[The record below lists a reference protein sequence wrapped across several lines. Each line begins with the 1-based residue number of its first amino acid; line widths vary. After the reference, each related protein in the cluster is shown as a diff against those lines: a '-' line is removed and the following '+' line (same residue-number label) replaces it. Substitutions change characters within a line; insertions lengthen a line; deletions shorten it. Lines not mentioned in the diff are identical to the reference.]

1 MDQFAILHSHQQHAE
16 SRRLRASRAP
26 GPDDARYTGGAR
38 RRPPRR
44 THSRASLV
52 RTRAG
57 RAHAHMGWGERGRQA
72 GGDRR
77 HRLIV
82 AWAMGLAY
90 ARNREGRVVKRCSGS
105 SQASQSRRGPGASQ
119 RLVTCASHTWSGRVG
134 AGGGQSPGWRWVA
147 VGCSARGMERGRRH
161 APRRCLSA
169 SMRLCSVRRLR
180 RRPRGGRR
188 RRRLGVHVASTWR
201 RQRGNFS
208 LERELNRAPCG
219 QFPCD
224 IGSGAHAWSR
234 GATGRR
240 GEAGGG

>member
-134 AGGGQSPGWRWVA
+134 AGGGRSPGWRSVCASA
-147 VGCSARGMERGRRH
+147 VLK
-161 APRRCLSA
+161 CLNA
-169 SMRLCSVRRLR
+169 SLFSGRRLR
-180 RRPRGGRR
+180 RRPRGGWRR
-188 RRRLGVHVASTWR
+188 GPRGVHRLLT
-201 RQRGNFS
+201 
-208 LERELNRAPCG
+208 
-219 QFPCD
+219 
-224 IGSGAHAWSR
+224 
-234 GATGRR
+234 
-240 GEAGGG
+240 